1 MGRPSRGATAELL
14 RHRPFRNQFVANAL
28 SMVGSALTPVALAFG
43 VLHLTGSAGQLG
55 LVLAA
60 YSVPQ
65 VVLMIVGG
73 VWADRLPRQHVM
85 ITADAVR
92 LFTQAGF
99 GVLLVTGWSPLWAM
113 MALQAL
119 CGSATAFFLPASVGL
134 VADTAPSDRVQEANA
149 LLSLTRNLT
158 GTVGPIVAGGLVAV
172 TGAGWALIID
182 GITFGGSLI
191 FLAKLRLPAR
201 ETTPHSSDF
210 RADFVSGWRE
220 VSRRSWV
227 WSTILYCMVFNL
239 AFSSYQ
245 VLGPAK
251 FAGES
256 GGAMAW
262 GVMVAG
268 LGIGQLAGNSM
279 ALMWKPDKPLLAGRL
294 IMLGGAPVFFLM
306 GSGAPFWLTL
316 AASIICGTSISF
328 PDTLWDAALQR
339 HIDGAALSRVSS
351 FDFLGSF
358 LLRPVG
364 FGLSAAA
371 ASWFGADSTLIVSA
385 AVVVVA
391 TLVSLTDSS
400 VRRLGRE
407 PVEDS
412 AGVLVQK
419 Q

>member
-1 MGRPSRGATAELL
+1 ML
-14 RHRPFRNQFVANAL
+14 RHRPFRNQFLANAL

-43 VLHLTGSAGQLG
+43 VLHVTGSAGQLG

-73 VWADRLPRQHVM
+73 VWADRLPRQRVM

-92 LFTQAGF
+92 MLTQAGF

-134 VADTAPSDRVQEANA
+134 VADTAPPDRIQEANA

-172 TGAGWALIID
+172 TGGGWALIID
-182 GITFGGSLI
+182 GITFGGSLL
-191 FLAKLRLPAR
+191 FLAMLRLPTR
-201 ETTPHSSDF
+201 EAASHRSDF
-210 RADFVSGWRE
+210 RAEFISGWRE
-220 VSRRSWV
+220 VSQRSWV

-245 VLGPAK
+245 VLGPAA
-251 FAGES
+251 FAGQS
-256 GGAMAW
+256 GGSMAW

-268 LGIGQLAGNSM
+268 LGIGQLAGNSI
-279 ALMWKPDKPLLAGRL
+279 ALLWKPSQPLLVGRL
-294 IMLGGAPVFFLM
+294 IMLGGAPVFFFM
-306 GSGAPFWLTL
+306 GSDAPFWLTL
-316 AASIICGTSISF
+316 AASFVCGISISF
-328 PDTLWDAALQR
+328 PDTLWDAVLQQ
-339 HIDGAALSRVSS
+339 HIDGSALSRVSS

-364 FGLSAAA
+364 FGLSAGA
-371 ASWFGADSTLIVSA
+371 ASWFGADNTLTVS
-385 AVVVVA
+385 AVVVIVA

-400 VRRLGRE
+400 MRRLGRE
-407 PVEDS
+407 PAEDS
-412 AGVLVQK
+412 AGHLVQK
-419 Q
+419 H